1 MNKVSVLI
9 GILLAHMF
17 AQVAH
22 AEGTVQPCELHVWG
36 ARKSFPETSK
46 FAAPFAIRGTF
57 HADRSQP
64 LANINVLDP
73 VLRLSRISDRNF
85 DGLFGTGV
93 AVNVVRHSDP
103 IDPNIAGSTKAPLS
117 PSSAPCRG
125 DIILSDLVDIEGPTR
140 NVGILAGLMMAPAGM
155 NMKITF
161 RRFDGQGRL
170 IFAKRDGVN
179 GDLAVPRS
187 KWSDDQDAAI
197 KAIDDSVANG
207 VQKFTGKLASK

>member
-1 MNKVSVLI
+1 MSIVLA
-9 GILLAHMF
+9 LTLF
-17 AQVAH
+17 AASTDNSEAAANFDTQ
-22 AEGTVQPCELHVWG
+22 CELHVWG

-46 FAAPFAIRGTF
+46 FAAPFAIKGTF

-73 VLRLSRISDRNF
+73 VLRLSRLSDHSF
-85 DGLFGTGV
+85 DGFFGNGV
-93 AVNVVRHSDP
+93 AVKVVRHSDLL
-103 IDPNIAGSTKAPLS
+103 DPKFAANTKSPLS
-117 PSSAPCRG
+117 PSSASCRG

-140 NVGILAGLMMAPAGM
+140 NVGILVGLMMASAGM

-207 VQKFTGKLASK
+207 VQKFTVKLASK

>member
-1 MNKVSVLI
+1 
-9 GILLAHMF
+9 
-17 AQVAH
+17 
-22 AEGTVQPCELHVWG
+22 
-36 ARKSFPETSK
+36 
-46 FAAPFAIRGTF
+46 
-57 HADRSQP
+57 
-64 LANINVLDP
+64 
-73 VLRLSRISDRNF
+73 
-85 DGLFGTGV
+85 
-93 AVNVVRHSDP
+93 
-103 IDPNIAGSTKAPLS
+103 
-117 PSSAPCRG
+117 
-125 DIILSDLVDIEGPTR
+125 
-140 NVGILAGLMMAPAGM
+140 MMAPAGM